1 MHGTYAVEFV
11 ALSVVVAI
19 IASYTALDLAG
30 RVSST
35 TGRRMW
41 YWLAGGAVG
50 MGCGIWSMHFI
61 GMLAFK
67 LPVPIAFDLPTT
79 LLSLAIAVLVSGF
92 ALYTLRR
99 GELTRSNLTLGATL
113 MGIGISAMHYT
124 GMLAMRMSPPI
135 HYKPVLFIA
144 SVLIAIAAS
153 LAALWI
159 ATQLR
164 QRTSG
169 FAIVARLGSAV
180 IMGFAITGMHY
191 TGMAAAEFAP
201 GSICLA
207 AESGRAVDNS
217 VLAVIVGIVTLVV
230 LVGTLVVSSIDAQFA
245 AHTAKLAESL
255 QVANQELRS
264 VALYDALTGLPNR
277 MLLEDRVRQAI
288 NRAARSRRLFALM
301 FIDLDRFKPVNDDF
315 GHGIGDMLLRQ
326 VGARLEG
333 VTRKEDTVARMGGD
347 EFIVLLTEL
356 TSRNEAAIVGQKL
369 LNELNR
375 PFRIES
381 HDISVSGSIGVSIYP
396 EDGDDI
402 NALVSKAD
410 AAMYQVKREG
420 RNGVTFSDV
429 SAPEPARC

>member
-1 MHGTYAVEFV
+1 
-11 ALSVVVAI
+11 
-19 IASYTALDLAG
+19 
-30 RVSST
+30 
-35 TGRRMW
+35 
-41 YWLAGGAVG
+41 
-50 MGCGIWSMHFI
+50 
-61 GMLAFK
+61 
-67 LPVPIAFDLPTT
+67 
-79 LLSLAIAVLVSGF
+79 
-92 ALYTLRR
+92 
-99 GELTRSNLTLGATL
+99 
-113 MGIGISAMHYT
+113 
-124 GMLAMRMSPPI
+124 MSPPI
-135 HYKPVLFIA
+135 HYTPVLFVA

-180 IMGFAITGMHY
+180 IMGLAITGMHY

-217 VLAVIVGIVTLVV
+217 MLAVIVGIVTLIV
-230 LVGTLVVSSIDAQFA
+230 LIGTLLVSSLDAQFA

-264 VALYDALTGLPNR
+264 VALYDGLTGLPNR

-288 NRAARSRRLFALM
+288 NRAARSGRIFALM

-315 GHGIGDMLLRQ
+315 GHPIGDMLLQQ
-326 VGARLEG
+326 VGARLEE

-356 TSRNEAAIVGQKL
+356 TNRSEAALVGQKL

-375 PFRIES
+375 PFNVES
-381 HDISVSGSIGVSIYP
+381 HEISVSGSIGVSIYP
-396 EDGDDI
+396 EDGHDI
-402 NALVSKAD
+402 GALVSKAD

-420 RNGVTFSDV
+420 RNGVTFSGV
-429 SAPEPARC
+429 SGPLPARC

>member
-1 MHGTYAVEFV
+1 M
-11 ALSVVVAI
+11 VVAI

-30 RVSST
+30 RVSSAS
-35 TGRRMW
+35 GKRMW
-41 YWLAGGAVG
+41 YWLTGGAVG
-50 MGCGIWSMHFI
+50 MGSGIWSMHFI

-67 LPVPIAFDLPTT
+67 LPIPIAFDLPTT

-99 GELTRSNLTLGATL
+99 GELTTSTLTLSATL

-135 HYKPVLFIA
+135 HYTPILFVA

-159 ATQLR
+159 ALQLR

-230 LVGTLVVSSIDAQFA
+230 LIGTLVVSSIDVQFA
-245 AHTAKLAESL
+245 AHTAKLTESL
-255 QVANQELRS
+255 QVANQELRT

-277 MLLEDRVRQAI
+277 ILLEDRVHQAI
-288 NRAARSRRLFALM
+288 NRAARSGRLFALM
-301 FIDLDRFKPVNDDF
+301 FVDLDRFKPVNDDF
-315 GHGIGDMLLRQ
+315 GHPVGDLLLQQ
-326 VGARLEG
+326 VGARLEA

-356 TSRNEAAIVGQKL
+356 TSRNEAAIGGQKL

-375 PFRIES
+375 PFRVES

-396 EDGDDI
+396 EDGHDI
-402 NALVSKAD
+402 GALVSKAD

-420 RNGVTFSDV
+420 RNGVTFSGV
-429 SAPEPARC
+429 SAPLPARC